1 MEILD
6 NQKKIIQNQELIL
19 KRLQVNKRGDNNN
32 PWTPNATQN
41 TDGVMWTTR
50 DTSAQ
55 QSQETRSQRMHERRC
70 EFGCAAFMRE
80 EGVTDLSTFYD
91 KCILDGGD
99 VLLSTLSSEIS
110 VTDGA
115 ESLVGKYARALENEE
130 RPIVR
135 CSASVTDGDACY
147 VWNAE
152 ISKCLSQSS
161 NKS

>member
-6 NQKKIIQNQELIL
+6 NQKKILQNQELIL
-19 KRLQVNKRGDNNN
+19 ERLKASKRGDNN
-32 PWTPNATQN
+32 PLTPDETQN
-41 TDGVMWTTR
+41 TDDVMWTTR

-55 QSQETRSQRMHERRC
+55 QSEDNRIQRLHERRC
-70 EFGCAAFMRE
+70 EIACVTSMRK
-80 EGVTDLSTFYD
+80 EGVTDLDTFYD
-91 KCILDGGD
+91 KCVLDGGD
-99 VLLSTLSSEIS
+99 VLLSTSTAELSM
-110 VTDGA
+110 TDGA
-115 ESLVGKYARALENEE
+115 ERLVAEYARALERAE

-135 CSASVTDGDACY
+135 CSASVTESDVCD

>member
-1 MEILD
+1 MDILA
-6 NQKKIIQNQELIL
+6 NQKKIIKNQERIL
-19 KRLQVNKRGDNNN
+19 ERLPTTKSGDQD
-32 PWTPNATQN
+32 PWKPNEAQN
-41 TDGVMWTTR
+41 TDGVMWSTE
-50 DTSAQ
+50 DTPSM
-55 QSQETRSQRMHERRC
+55 SQENPLQRMQQRQC
-70 EFGCAAFMRE
+70 EFGCAASLRR

-91 KCILDGGD
+91 KCVLDGGD

-115 ESLVGKYARALENEE
+115 ESLISKYARALESDE

-135 CSASVTDGDACY
+135 CSASVTESDVCD

-152 ISKCLSQSS
+152 ISKCLSSQSS